1 MLAEER
7 KFISENGAVVDMD
20 HKKPGSAAAS
30 GPKLHYIKQLL
41 SNRMMLGV
49 FFGQYFIN
57 TITWFFLTWFPIY
70 LVQEKG
76 MSILKLGL
84 VASIGHCVALRAA
97 CWGGVFSDYLI
108 KRGLSLTLA
117 RKLPIVLGMLLAST
131 IIYVTTPTTPRWWS
145 C

>member
-1 MLAEER
+1 MGVIGFVLTALWIKLIHNPTDHPRMSAEEL

-70 LVQEKG
+70 LVQEK
-76 MSILKLGL
+76 
-84 VASIGHCVALRAA
+84 A
-97 CWGGVFSDYLI
+97 CRF
-108 KRGLSLTLA
+108 
-117 RKLPIVLGMLLAST
+117 
-131 IIYVTTPTTPRWWS
+131 
-145 C
+145 

>member
-1 MLAEER
+1 MGVIGFVLTALWIKLIHNPTDHPRMSAEEL

-57 TITWFFLTWFPIY
+57 TITVLPHGSRFIWCR
-70 LVQEKG
+70 K
-76 MSILKLGL
+76 K
-84 VASIGHCVALRAA
+84 A
-97 CWGGVFSDYLI
+97 CRF
-108 KRGLSLTLA
+108 
-117 RKLPIVLGMLLAST
+117 
-131 IIYVTTPTTPRWWS
+131 
-145 C
+145 